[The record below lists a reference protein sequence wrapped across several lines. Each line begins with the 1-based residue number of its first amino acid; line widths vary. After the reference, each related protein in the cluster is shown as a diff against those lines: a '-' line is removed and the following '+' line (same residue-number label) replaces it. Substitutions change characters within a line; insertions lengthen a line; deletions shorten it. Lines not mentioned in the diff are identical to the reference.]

1 MKMTKRIAAMAACA
15 VMAASSMVGMGA
27 SAITSTNNIPYEE
40 ISTLSDTAPVGLISE
55 LHTVF
60 NIPRYKQTGNTCWL
74 ECIRSIVNYKLGTTY
89 SADDIRTIMKESP
102 TITPSSNGGLNQDNT
117 VALLNR
123 IFKKNSSALKA
134 SLTKRPLSYAEIKKL
149 IDKDMPFILI
159 AKNSATGAAHD
170 VVVSGY
176 ATCWRDFGSYKTGD
190 YTGLVLMNPQDG
202 SEAFYYDSDTSD
214 TAFSFTNYQNTTYDW
229 YQTIKIE

>member
-1 MKMTKRIAAMAACA
+1 MKNRSEELKDSDLQ
-15 VMAASSMVGMGA
+15 VSSDLG
-27 SAITSTNNIPYEE
+27 
-40 ISTLSDTAPVGLISE
+40 IS
-55 LHTVF
+55 
-60 NIPRYKQTGNTCWL
+60 
-74 ECIRSIVNYKLGTTY
+74 
-89 SADDIRTIMKESP
+89 
-102 TITPSSNGGLNQDNT
+102 
-117 VALLNR
+117 
-123 IFKKNSSALKA
+123 
-134 SLTKRPLSYAEIKKL
+134 
-149 IDKDMPFILI
+149 KDMPFILI

>member
-1 MKMTKRIAAMAACA
+1 MKMTKRIATMVACA

-123 IFKKNSSALKA
+123 IFKKKQF
-134 SLTKRPLSYAEIKKL
+134 RIKGFFNQKTFKL
-149 IDKDMPFILI
+149 CRDK
-159 AKNSATGAAHD
+159 KVNRQ
-170 VVVSGY
+170 GY
-176 ATCWRDFGSYKTGD
+176 A
-190 YTGLVLMNPQDG
+190 
-202 SEAFYYDSDTSD
+202 FYFDC
-214 TAFSFTNYQNTTYDW
+214 Q
-229 YQTIKIE
+229 K